1 MTDNDK
7 IKTAIEEHLLKKL
20 DEDLSQEEI
29 GLLEMKVNTIRKL
42 QS

>member
-7 IKTAIEEHLLKKL
+7 IETAIEEHLLKKL